1 MDTGAL
7 LSAVTATGVVLL
19 AQVAGGAW
27 PGASEASS
35 VAILAWY
42 AWHNATRVVPRMLR
56 EQRTELSEARAHF
69 REELARQRTTFA
81 ETLAEE
87 RRQHLVE
94 LGMWQEQLTACHE
107 AWRQR
112 PWGLED

>member
-1 MDTGAL
+1 MSTSALVSAGA
-7 LSAVTATGVVLL
+7 AVLGVWL
-19 AQVAGGAW
+19 AQASAGEQFW

-42 AWHNATRVVPRMLR
+42 AWHNATRVVPRLLR
-56 EQRTELSEARAHF
+56 EQRVELSEARTQF

-87 RRQHLVE
+87 RQQHLVE
-94 LGMWQEQLTACHE
+94 LGMWQEQLTACYE
-107 AWRQR
+107 SWRS
-112 PWGLED
+112 LSS